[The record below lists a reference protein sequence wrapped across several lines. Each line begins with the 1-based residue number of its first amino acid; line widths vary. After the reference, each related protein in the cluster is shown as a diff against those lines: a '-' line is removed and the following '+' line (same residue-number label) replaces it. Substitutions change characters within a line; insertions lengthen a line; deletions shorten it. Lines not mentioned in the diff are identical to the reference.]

1 MILYHASNCIVDNP
15 DVLHSRNFLDFGKG
29 FYMTSLEEQAR
40 KYALRFL
47 LNEDKAY
54 LNYYDLDDDL
64 NFFVSK
70 NSVRMTRNGLTL
82 LPCVVSESSLNIM
95 ILFREV

>member
-1 MILYHASNCIVDNP
+1 MDDLIGLLKKKGGFAMILYHASNCIVDNP

-54 LNYYDLDDDL
+54 LN
-64 NFFVSK
+64 
-70 NSVRMTRNGLTL
+70 
-82 LPCVVSESSLNIM
+82 IM

>member
-82 LPCVVSESSLNIM
+82 LPFVVSGSSLNIM

>member
-47 LNEDKAY
+47 LNEDKA
-54 LNYYDLDDDL
+54 L
-64 NFFVSK
+64 
-70 NSVRMTRNGLTL
+70 
-82 LPCVVSESSLNIM
+82 
-95 ILFREV
+95 